1 MYSFTPSRTLP
12 WQGLAMQHQRK
23 VNTLV
28 EGVDAYHWDTLGA
41 MHHLDIQAQEVNV
54 GDIKHLQDET
64 QRHAG
69 DQLSLRR
76 QLMTLLAEPLLLV
89 VRGHELLC
97 SAQCL

>member
-1 MYSFTPSRTLP
+1 M
-12 WQGLAMQHQRK
+12 
-23 VNTLV
+23 
-28 EGVDAYHWDTLGA
+28 EGVDAYIWDTLGA
-41 MHHLDIQAQEVNV
+41 VHHLDIQAQEVNV
-54 GDIKHLQDET
+54 ADAKHFQDKA